1 MYNFGKNIVNFIEA
15 RKGFKT
21 GLENQL
27 KTMQKDSDDARSTR
41 VRILYNER
49 MIKELASSF
58 VLTPP
63 QLTFS
68 DKLTLKMDDIT
79 VNLVYFGK
87 SHTESDILIHVPEEG
102 ILMIGDLGGI
112 QLTPGEEQVVQK
124 WISSLESVLEDKE
137 NLKHVIG
144 GHNFLDLE
152 YIASY
157 YDQIKNL
164 WERIKGKT
172 SAVLV
177 MQKTLESAGID
188 AALTQFK
195 ELKEK
200 NSGKYYFEPEQ
211 FFNWAVGLLQSES
224 FRTGI
229 EIYILIT
236 KEFQQWLAA
245 QSYMEGFVNRV
256 AYSFL
261 EDNLNDD
268 AIRVLQASVHV
279 FPDSWNIYNSLADAY
294 MKKGDKEQTVKYY
307 KKSLKLNPDNS
318 NAKEMLKKLDK
329 TDRN

>member
-1 MYNFGKNIVNFIEA
+1 
-15 RKGFKT
+15 
-21 GLENQL
+21 
-27 KTMQKDSDDARSTR
+27 
-41 VRILYNER
+41 
-49 MIKELASSF
+49 
-58 VLTPP
+58 
-63 QLTFS
+63 
-68 DKLTLKMDDIT
+68 
-79 VNLVYFGK
+79 
-87 SHTESDILIHVPEEG
+87 VPEEG

-177 MQKTLESAGID
+177 MQKTLEATGID
-188 AALTQFK
+188 AALKQFTD
-195 ELKEK
+195 LKEK
-200 NSGKYYFEPEQ
+200 NSGEYYFEPEQ
-211 FFNWAVGLLQSES
+211 FFNWAVGLLQSEG

-236 KEFQQWLAA
+236 EEFKQWLAV

-256 AYSFL
+256 AVRFL
-261 EDNLNDD
+261 ENNLNDD
-268 AIRVLQASVHV
+268 AIRVLQASVRV
-279 FPDSWNIYNSLADAY
+279 FPDSWDIYNSLADAC
-294 MKKGDKEQTVKYY
+294 MKKGNKEQAIKYY
-307 KKSLKLNPDNS
+307 KKSLELNPDNS
-318 NAKEMLKKLDK
+318 NAKEMLKKMEK
-329 TDRN
+329 IDRN